1 MSDASDKP
9 KATYAPVHTRRAF
22 EEVTDQIRGQIAR
35 GALGPGDRLPSER
48 DLAEQ
53 FSLSRN
59 TVREALR
66 ALEIAGILELKKGAT
81 GGAFVREGQGD
92 AVVSSFADLF
102 YLGKIQPTHLTEARM
117 IVAVSVARL
126 ACQRA
131 TEEELDELEANVNA
145 SKLAVAQ
152 GDIPE
157 RTRINLQFH
166 RILAKC
172 TRNPVLIIISD
183 AMIEIQR
190 QMLEVL
196 PGAPNSA
203 IMPSRERLL
212 GYLRARDEDMAA
224 LEMESNLRLLQ
235 QHYLTEQSGKTAP

>member
-1 MSDASDKP
+1 M
-9 KATYAPVHTRRAF
+9 
-22 EEVTDQIRGQIAR
+22 
-35 GALGPGDRLPSER
+35 
-48 DLAEQ
+48 
-53 FSLSRN
+53 
-59 TVREALR
+59 
-66 ALEIAGILELKKGAT
+66 
-81 GGAFVREGQGD
+81 
-92 AVVSSFADLF
+92 VSSFADLF